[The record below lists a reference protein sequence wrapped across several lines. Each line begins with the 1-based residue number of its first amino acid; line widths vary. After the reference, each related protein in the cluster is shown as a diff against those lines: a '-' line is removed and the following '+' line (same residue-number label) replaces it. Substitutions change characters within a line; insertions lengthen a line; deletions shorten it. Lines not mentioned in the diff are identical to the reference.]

1 MLETLACLKNAL
13 YVSHVLLLE
22 LLLLLLLSGCILK
35 ESDNGHTKSVLRG
48 GFSDAPTTAIDTIT
62 TWRHAPQE
70 HATKL
75 WKNRKTAGLWG
86 DKVASALSQ
95 LLLLL
100 LLLAAT
106 SYQLSYGS
114 DSLSHRKG
122 MRAGSAVT
130 WLETITAWQSLI
142 FFGICKFWFLGIF
155 CNYSLILTPLIHN
168 DFPIWWKFQPN
179 WSEGLQSETHHWSG
193 ESHYIK
199 QFYIWTVFL
208 MDNLET
214 DLLDKLLWVA
224 VTSINFESLSWLF
237 FFIQKKWSTATKQQ

>member
-1 MLETLACLKNAL
+1 MATRKVCLE
-13 YVSHVLLLE
+13 VDSPMP
-22 LLLLLLLSGCILK
+22 
-35 ESDNGHTKSVLRG
+35 
-48 GFSDAPTTAIDTIT
+48 PTTAIDTIT

-75 WKNRKTAGLWG
+75 WKNQKTAGLWG
-86 DKVASALSQ
+86 DKVASALSR
-95 LLLLL
+95 LL

-155 CNYSLILTPLIHN
+155 RNHFFDINTSNTQWLPNMVKIPTQLIWRASIRNTSLIRWEPLHQTILHLN
-168 DFPIWWKFQPN
+168 CISHGQSWN
-179 WSEGLQSETHHWSG
+179 WFVG
-193 ESHYIK
+193 
-199 QFYIWTVFL
+199 
-208 MDNLET
+208 
-214 DLLDKLLWVA
+214 
-224 VTSINFESLSWLF
+224 
-237 FFIQKKWSTATKQQ
+237 